1 MSNSPIVKMARNSQV
16 TIKSLNAERKQVF
29 NKTSDPFQKSN
40 GTAKNMMSIEGSELM
55 QMIDQGYNEIQQY
68 DQQV

>member
-16 TIKSLNAERKQVF
+16 TIKSLNTETKQVF

-55 QMIDQGYNEIQQY
+55 HMIDQGYNEIQQY